1 MMCTI
6 NINVWAE
13 TVCVDGAPLIA
24 VETDKT

>member
-6 NINVWAE
+6 NMNVWAE
-13 TVCVDGAPLIA
+13 TVCVNGAQLIA

>member
-6 NINVWAE
+6 NMNVWAE
-13 TVCVDGAPLIA
+13 TVCVNGAPLIA